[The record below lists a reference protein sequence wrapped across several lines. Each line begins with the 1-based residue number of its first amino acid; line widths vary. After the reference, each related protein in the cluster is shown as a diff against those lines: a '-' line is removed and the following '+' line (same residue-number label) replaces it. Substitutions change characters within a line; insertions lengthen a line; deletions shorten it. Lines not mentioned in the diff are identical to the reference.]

1 MRKPDIE
8 VQEVVCSET
17 GKPMPKI
24 PLWMAGMKVKF
35 VSDEARQ
42 KHPAMAGIAEVE
54 PIRRSISSGSDA
66 DELKELDVVT
76 SAIEPAGDFDDA
88 DADVEEVAEEEEF
101 EES

>member
-17 GKPMPKI
+17 GKPMAKI

-42 KHPAMAGIAEVE
+42 KHPSPAGIADIE
-54 PIRRSISSGSDA
+54 PLRRNAAVSADV
-66 DELKELDVVT
+66 DELKELEGVGV
-76 SAIEPAGDFDDA
+76 IEPEADFEEMDA
-88 DADVEEVAEEEEF
+88 EPEEISEEEEY
-101 EES
+101 EG